1 MCHQVTSPRPTPTN
15 GPVWKEHDRMTTV
28 ADVVDAVIGV
38 DTHADTLAA
47 AVAAPSGRVIDQC
60 EVPATAAGIGE
71 LIGWSLAQQLGGSRL
86 VFAIEGSRSYGIG
99 LARAV
104 ARLGIP
110 VIELER
116 PARTERR
123 GRGKT
128 DAIDAVLGAR
138 KALALDVTALPTP
151 RADGDREGLRI
162 LLVARRDMT
171 AEKTAK
177 TNWLIA
183 LLRTGTDTERDLVRA
198 KLTAATLTRITR
210 RRGHPDDTREQAI
223 RRGEARR
230 LAIAVTTLD
239 RELKENKNQLRA
251 ILGDL
256 APGLTERVGIGPVS
270 AAQAIV
276 SFSHRGRCRHEGA
289 YARLA
294 GASPLEASSG
304 RTKRHRLNR
313 GGDRQLNKA
322 LHDIAKTR
330 MIHCPRTRDY
340 LARRRAQGL
349 TDREIRR
356 CLKRYIARELYRTL
370 NRLPTL
376 DNT

>member
-1 MCHQVTSPRPTPTN
+1 
-15 GPVWKEHDRMTTV
+15 MTTV

-38 DTHADTLAA
+38 DTHADTIAA
-47 AVAAPSGRVIDQC
+47 AIAAPSGRVLAQR
-60 EVPATAAGIGE
+60 EVAATSAGIGE
-71 LIGWSLAQQLGGSRL
+71 LIAWSLAQAPGPRL
-86 VFAIEGSRSYGIG
+86 AFAIEGTRSYGIG

-104 ARLGIP
+104 TRLGMP

-116 PARTERR
+116 PARAERR

-138 KALALDVTALPTP
+138 KALGLDADALPTP
-151 RADGDREGLRI
+151 RADGDREALRI
-162 LLVARRDMT
+162 LLIARREMT
-171 AEKTAK
+171 TQKTAM
-177 TNWLIA
+177 TNMLIA

-198 KLTAATLTRITR
+198 KLTTVTLTRIAR
-210 RRGHPDDTREQAI
+210 RRGHGEDTREQAI

-230 LAIAVTTLD
+230 LAVAVTTLE
-239 RELKENKNQLRA
+239 RELKQNKKQLTT
-251 ILGDL
+251 ILDDL
-256 APGLTERVGIGPVS
+256 APGLTDRVGLGPVS

-276 SFSHRGRCRHEGA
+276 SYSHRGRCHTEAA

-304 RTKRHRLNR
+304 RTTRHRLNR
-313 GGDRQLNKA
+313 GGDRQLNRA

-330 MIHCPRTRDY
+330 MIHCPRTREY
-340 LARRRAQGL
+340 LNRRRAEGK

-370 NRLPTL
+370 NRLPAL

>member
-1 MCHQVTSPRPTPTN
+1 MP
-15 GPVWKEHDRMTTV
+15 TV

-47 AVAAPSGRVIDQC
+47 ALASPTGAVLAQC

-71 LIGWSLAQQLGGSRL
+71 LIGWALDQAPGPRL
-86 VFAIEGSRSYGIG
+86 VFAIEGTRSYGIG

-104 ARLGIP
+104 THLGLA
-110 VIELER
+110 VIELES
-116 PARTERR
+116 PKRTDRR
-123 GRGKT
+123 ARGKT

-138 KALALDVTALPTP
+138 KALGLDVAALPTP

-183 LLRTGTDTERDLVRA
+183 LLRTGTDTERDLVRG
-198 KLTAATLTRITR
+198 KLSAATLTRIAR
-210 RRGHPDDTREQAI
+210 RRARSQDTREQVI
-223 RRGEARR
+223 RRGEAHR
-230 LAIAVTTLD
+230 LALAISALERD
-239 RELKENKNQLRA
+239 LKENKKHLTA
-251 ILGDL
+251 ILSDL
-256 APGLTERVGIGPVS
+256 APGLTERVGLGPVS

-304 RTKRHRLNR
+304 RTGRHRLNR
-313 GGDRQLNKA
+313 GGDRQLNRA

-330 MIHCPRTRDY
+330 MLHCPRTRDY
-340 LARRRAQGL
+340 VARRRTQGL
-349 TDREIRR
+349 SDREIRR
-356 CLKRYIARELYRTL
+356 CLKRYIARELYRAL
-370 NRLPTL
+370 NTYPAL

>member
-1 MCHQVTSPRPTPTN
+1 VPPGDFTQADADH

-38 DTHADTLAA
+38 DTHADTLSAA
-47 AVAAPSGRVIDQC
+47 LASPTGAVLAQSEVAA
-60 EVPATAAGIGE
+60 TTAGIGE
-71 LIGWSLAQQLGGSRL
+71 LIGWSLAQAPGPRL
-86 VFAIEGSRSYGIG
+86 VFAIEGTRSYGIG

-104 ARLGIP
+104 TRLGIP

-138 KALALDVTALPTP
+138 KALGLDAAKLPTP
-151 RADGDREGLRI
+151 RADGDREALRI
-162 LLVARRDMT
+162 LLVSRRDMT

-177 TNWLIA
+177 TNMLIA
-183 LLRTGTDTERDLVRA
+183 LLRTGSDTERDLVRA
-198 KLTAATLTRITR
+198 KLTATTLTRIAR
-210 RRGHPDDTREQAI
+210 RRGHHDDTREQVI

-230 LAIAVTTLD
+230 LALTVTTLD
-239 RELKENKNQLRA
+239 RDLKENKKQLAA
-251 ILGDL
+251 ILHDL
-256 APGLTERVGIGPVS
+256 APGLTERVGLGPVS

-276 SFSHRGRCRHEGA
+276 SFSHRGRCRNEGS

-304 RTKRHRLNR
+304 RTERHRLNR
-313 GGDRQLNKA
+313 GGDRQLNRA

-349 TDREIRR
+349 SDREIRR